1 MQATERPSPRSA
13 RDEERIAGV
22 QATADHELDIVLR
35 PLSRP
40 ELGEIRV
47 DGSMFA
53 IGRTEQPFASYEH
66 GILEML
72 SRRHAR
78 IFCEDGVVYLADL
91 DSRNGTTV
99 NRAAVAQTPCRLRDG
114 DEICF
119 GGVLSYRVEIAA
131 RAGSARR
138 SAEGFSLT
146 LTPASAGTD
155 LQTIVITRFPFL
167 VSKNDA
173 AFARYRNEH
182 GRQLSFLSRRH
193 AHIFQKDG
201 VACIED
207 LDSSN
212 GTFVDGLRL
221 QEHAVPLDD
230 GMLLAFGGE
239 HFTYRVSIS
248 KESAATD
255 PGARA
260 QAPANKPSERK
271 VAAKAVERA
280 ADAMPA
286 ASDKTTF
293 VVAPTSF
300 LDIFCIDKELNES
313 AEPTAPAPPEV
324 PVKDP
329 ARRKTRGRSAV
340 LLSELVGVFADPEH
354 DGAGRRWWK
363 VAAVAAVLGAAA
375 AALYLWGAP
384 ERDLK
389 AAVARGDHAQAA
401 TLANRYLEQRP
412 DDAELK
418 ALATETALKANVPA
432 WLTKLQARDFDG
444 AKAVLASLSE
454 LGVRNPDLRPLVGE
468 LEWLG
473 NLERLV
479 SARGGPEAPIRIYS
493 DEDSIAAVID
503 RWNDNT
509 GEHQRALARIASY
522 VPQFAAPYAEALTH
536 LRRLQSDATV
546 YLAAIERLK
555 ASIAA
560 ELNRDDPQALV
571 AVLKETA
578 EKYPGLGGL
587 DNLRQDLAGYI
598 EIRKEARNRKSGRLF
613 ALLLKAR
620 FTTPPFQEGFRALAA
635 GRQLPGEE
643 LIRRYAAA
651 TQPWQEGNASE
662 SLAALQQLA
671 AGPWTEALVG
681 ELERRQAVVA
691 QFAALQQSRETIGY
705 AEQLLAF
712 RASLDP
718 DQDVHFMRATQ
729 ADLESQKDKALVRA
743 QEAMNRARASWQEYR
758 NNGAIEAAQRV
769 ETTISNTFRTRARLL
784 SEARRQAQQ
793 ATQIYAQLNAVAPAQ
808 WSTIR
813 DEIRIEAEQQ
823 RNALL
828 ELRNVLA
835 PELLT
840 AKLALL
846 GEASDDT
853 RKSP

>member
-1 MQATERPSPRSA
+1 MQATHH
-13 RDEERIAGV
+13 D
-22 QATADHELDIVLR
+22 LDIVLR

-53 IGRTEQPFASYEH
+53 VGRTEQPFASYEH
-66 GILEML
+66 SILEML

-78 IFCEDGVVYLADL
+78 IFCEEGVAYLADL

-99 NRAAVAQTPCRLRDG
+99 NRAAIAQTPCRLNDG
-114 DEICF
+114 DEVCF
-119 GGVLSYRVEIAA
+119 GGVLSYRVEIAP
-131 RAGSARR
+131 RAGSPRR
-138 SAEGFSLT
+138 APEGFSLT
-146 LTPASAGTD
+146 LTPASANTD
-155 LQTIVITRFPFL
+155 LQPIVITRFPFL
-167 VSKNDA
+167 VSKSDA
-173 AFARYRNEH
+173 AFSQYQNEH

-201 VACIED
+201 GACIED

-221 QEHAVPLDD
+221 QEHAVPLED
-230 GMLLAFGGE
+230 GMLLAFGGD

-248 KESAATD
+248 KESGIAPTN

-260 QAPANKPSERK
+260 KAPENKPAERK
-271 VAAKAVERA
+271 APGVI
-280 ADAMPA
+280 PA

-300 LDIFCIDKELNES
+300 LDIFCVDEEPIESVEAKGSTLPSVPAKE
-313 AEPTAPAPPEV
+313 PA
-324 PVKDP
+324 K
-329 ARRKTRGRSAV
+329 RKTRGRSAV
-340 LLSELVGVFADPEH
+340 LLSELVAVFAS
-354 DGAGRRWWK
+354 AGRDGERRSWWK
-363 VAAVAAVLGAAA
+363 VALVAAVLAAGALG
-375 AALYLWGAP
+375 LYMRGAS
-384 ERDLK
+384 ERELK
-389 AAVARGDHAQAA
+389 EAVVRGEYAQAA
-401 TLANRYLEQRP
+401 SLANRYLEQRP

-418 ALATETALKANVPA
+418 ALATEAALTANVPA
-432 WLTKLQARDFDG
+432 WLAKLQAHDFDG
-444 AKAVLASLSE
+444 AKTVLAGLSE
-454 LGVRNPDLRPLVGE
+454 LGIRNPDLRPLVGE

-479 SARGGPEAPIRIYS
+479 SVRGGPDAPIRIYV
-493 DEDSIAAVID
+493 DEDSIAALIE

-509 GEHQRALARIASY
+509 GEHQRALARIASF

-536 LRRLQSDATV
+536 LRKLQSDATV

-555 ASIAA
+555 TSIAA
-560 ELNRDDPQALV
+560 ELNRDNPQALL

-587 DNLRQDLAGYI
+587 DNLRQDLARYI
-598 EIRKEARNRKSGRLF
+598 EIKKEARTRKSGRLF

-620 FTTPPFQEGFRALAA
+620 FMTPPFQEVFRTLAA
-635 GRQLPGEE
+635 GRQLPNEE
-643 LIRRYAAA
+643 LIRQYAAA
-651 TQPWQEGNASE
+651 TQPWKEGNAAE
-662 SLAALQQLA
+662 SLAGLQKIA
-671 AGPWTEALVG
+671 AGPWAEAVAG
-681 ELERRQAVVA
+681 ELERRQAVMA
-691 QFAALQQSRETIGY
+691 QFAALQQSRAASGY

-718 DQDVHFMRATQ
+718 DEDVYFTRATQ
-729 ADLESQKDKALVRA
+729 ADLESQKDQALVRA
-743 QEAMNRARASWQEYR
+743 QESMNRSRALWQEYR
-758 NNGAIEAAQRV
+758 NNGVIEAAQRV
-769 ETTISNTFRTRARLL
+769 ETTISNSFRTRARVL

-793 ATQIYAQLNAVAPAQ
+793 ATQIYAQVNAVAPAQ
-808 WSTIR
+808 WSTIH

-835 PELLT
+835 PELLKS
-840 AKLALL
+840 KLALL
-846 GEASDDT
+846 GESSDDT
-853 RKSP
+853 R

>member
-1 MQATERPSPRSA
+1 MQATST
-13 RDEERIAGV
+13 D
-22 QATADHELDIVLR
+22 LDIVLK

-40 ELGEIRV
+40 ELGEIRI
-47 DGSMFA
+47 DGGMFA
-53 IGRTEQPFASYEH
+53 VGRTEQPFASYAH
-66 GILEML
+66 DILEML

-78 IFCEDGVVYLADL
+78 IFCEEGVVYLADL

-99 NRAAVAQTPCRLRDG
+99 NRAAVSHGPCVLRDG

-131 RAGSARR
+131 RTGSPRR
-138 SAEGFSLT
+138 TAEGFSLT
-146 LTPASAGTD
+146 LTPASTGTD
-155 LQTIVITRFPFL
+155 LQPIVITRFPYL
-167 VSKNDA
+167 VSKSDA
-173 AFARYRNEH
+173 AFARYRDEH
-182 GRQLSFLSRRH
+182 PRQLSFLSRRH

-221 QEHAVPLDD
+221 QERAVPLED

-248 KESAATD
+248 KDSAATD

-260 QAPANKPSERK
+260 QAPANKPAARKAAEKTTEKATEKATERTTEK
-271 VAAKAVERA
+271 AANAV
-280 ADAMPA
+280 PA

-300 LDIFCIDKELNES
+300 LDIFCADEEPGEGV
-313 AEPTAPAPPEV
+313 EPTDPAVLDAPAKE
-324 PVKDP
+324 P
-329 ARRKTRGRSAV
+329 AKRKPRGRSAV
-340 LLSELVGVFADPEH
+340 LLSELMAVFAGAEH
-354 DGAGRRWWK
+354 DGTGRRWWK
-363 VAAVAAVLGAAA
+363 AAVVVAVLAAIGVG
-375 AALYLWGAP
+375 LYWWDAP
-384 ERDLK
+384 ERELK

-401 TLANRYLEQRP
+401 SLANRYLEQRP
-412 DDAELK
+412 DDADLK
-418 ALATETALKANVPA
+418 ALATESALKANVPA

-444 AKAVLASLSE
+444 AKAVLGSLSE
-454 LGVRNPDLRPLVGE
+454 LGVRNSDLRPLVGE

-479 SARGGPEAPIRIYS
+479 SVRGGPDAPIRIYV
-493 DEDSIAAVID
+493 DEDSIAALIA

-536 LRRLQSDATV
+536 LRKLQSDATV

-555 ASIAA
+555 ASIAT

-578 EKYPGLGGL
+578 DKYPGLGGL

-643 LIRRYAAA
+643 LLRQYAAA
-651 TQPWQEGNASE
+651 TQPWKEGNATE
-662 SLAALQQLA
+662 SLAALHKLA
-671 AGPWTEALVG
+671 AGPWAEAFGG

-718 DQDVHFMRATQ
+718 DQDVHFVRATQ
-729 ADLESQKDKALVRA
+729 ADMESQKDKALARA
-743 QEAMNRARASWQEYR
+743 QESMNRARASWQEYR
-758 NNGAIEAAQRV
+758 NNGAIEAVQRV

-784 SEARRQAQQ
+784 SEASRQAQQ
-793 ATQIYAQLNAVAPAQ
+793 AAQIYAQLSAVAPAQ

-823 RNALL
+823 RNALQ

-835 PELLT
+835 PELLRS
-840 AKLALL
+840 KLALL

>member
-1 MQATERPSPRSA
+1 MQATST
-13 RDEERIAGV
+13 
-22 QATADHELDIVLR
+22 QELDIVLK

-53 IGRTEQPFASYEH
+53 VGRTEQPFASYEN

-99 NRAAVAQTPCRLRDG
+99 NRAAVAQAPCRLRDG

-131 RAGSARR
+131 RAGTARR
-138 SAEGFSLT
+138 TAEDFSLT

-155 LQTIVITRFPFL
+155 LQPIVITRFPFL
-167 VSKNDA
+167 VSKSDA

-182 GRQLSFLSRRH
+182 ARQVSFLSRRH

-221 QEHAVPLDD
+221 QEHAVPLED

-248 KESAATD
+248 KESGATH
-255 PGARA
+255 PGPRA
-260 QAPANKPSERK
+260 PAPANKPAERK
-271 VAAKAVERA
+271 AAAEKA
-280 ADAMPA
+280 ADAAPA

-293 VVAPTSF
+293 MVAPTSF
-300 LDIFCIDKELNES
+300 LDIFCADEEPSES
-313 AEPTAPAPPEV
+313 APATAPALPDAPAKE
-324 PVKDP
+324 P

-340 LLSELVGVFADPEH
+340 LFSELMAVFAGGEH
-354 DGAGRRWWK
+354 DGTGRRWWK
-363 VAAVAAVLGAAA
+363 AAAVVAVLGATAV
-375 AALYLWGAP
+375 ALYMWGAA

-401 TLANRYLEQRP
+401 SLANQYLEQRP

-418 ALATETALKANVPA
+418 SLATESALKATVPA

-444 AKAVLASLSE
+444 AKAVLASLSA
-454 LGVRNPDLRPLVGE
+454 LGVRNSDLLPLVGE

-479 SARGGPEAPIRIYS
+479 SVRGGPEAPIRIYG
-493 DEDSIAAVID
+493 DEDSITALID

-536 LRRLQSDATV
+536 LRKLQSDATV

-555 ASIAA
+555 ASIAT

-643 LIRRYAAA
+643 LIRQYAAA
-651 TQPWQEGNASE
+651 TQPWKEGNVTE
-662 SLAALQQLA
+662 SLAALQKLA
-671 AGPWTEALVG
+671 TGNWAEALAG
-681 ELERRQAVVA
+681 EVERRQAVVA
-691 QFAALQQSRETIGY
+691 QFAALQQSRETVGY

-718 DQDVHFMRATQ
+718 DQDVHFVRATQ
-729 ADLESQKDKALVRA
+729 ADLDLQKDKALVRA

-769 ETTISNTFRTRARLL
+769 ETTISNTFRARARLL

-793 ATQIYAQLNAVAPAQ
+793 GSQIYAQLNAVAPAQ

-835 PELLT
+835 PELLR

-846 GEASDDT
+846 GEASDDS